1 MTATR
6 LSLGIAI
13 GVFALSGAT
22 AQTPLY
28 RTKPLPPP
36 PGEARQV
43 IQPATA
49 SQVLTGE
56 PDKLPPGPL
65 PAGSVESPWVGG
77 APAGSYDTTVGGNGP
92 LTYEWIGY
100 TGPSFPILGG
110 VLNNRLTVGWMV
122 GTDARTLFFN
132 PTQDAAWVLVLGY
145 SYVFNKGQ
153 NDLHNALDVA
163 TPRDRQ
169 AIDPVTGQPRFDAN
183 FNPIIERNPIDGIGR
198 YTVHS
203 FHRQTVNFGIGRD
216 WWLNGPATVGCA
228 SPSNWR
234 VGAEAGG
241 RWGTGHINLQVADPA
256 DRGNHL
262 RRAGVHHGFYLGTS
276 VTYERSF
283 GNAILYTGLRGQWGY
298 NWMNYVLPQDGDTQ
312 DLNLLLTCG
321 VRF

>member
-13 GVFALSGAT
+13 GVLAVGGAA

-43 IQPATA
+43 VQPASA

-92 LTYEWIGY
+92 LTYEWVSY

-110 VLNNRLTVGWMV
+110 VLNNRLNVGWMV

-132 PTQDAAWVLVLGY
+132 QTQDAAWVLVLGY
-145 SYVFNKGQ
+145 SYIFNKGQ
-153 NDLHNALDVA
+153 DERHMPLDVA
-163 TPRDRQ
+163 TPRQRQ
-169 AIDPVTGQPRFDAN
+169 AINPVTGFPQFDGSGNAV
-183 FNPIIERNPIDGIGR
+183 FERNPIDGLAT

-203 FHRQTVNFGIGRD
+203 FQRQTFNFGLGRD
-216 WWLNGPATVGCA
+216 WWLNGPATVGA
-228 SPSNWR
+228 EQGSNWR
-234 VGAEAGG
+234 FGAEAGG
-241 RWGTGHINLQVADPA
+241 RRGTGHINLIPIDN
-256 DRGNHL
+256 RTNHL
-262 RRAGVHHGFYLGTS
+262 RRAGVHHGFYLGTAL
-276 VTYERSF
+276 TYERAF
-283 GNAILYTGLRGQWGY
+283 GNTILYTGLRWQWGY

-312 DLNLLLTCG
+312 DMNLLLSAG
-321 VRF
+321 IRF